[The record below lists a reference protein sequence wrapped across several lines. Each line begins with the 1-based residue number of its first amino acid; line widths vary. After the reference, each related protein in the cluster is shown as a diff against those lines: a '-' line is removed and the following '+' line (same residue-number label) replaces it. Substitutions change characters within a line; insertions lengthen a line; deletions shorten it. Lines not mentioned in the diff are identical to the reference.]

1 VVIAALGGAS
11 ATAEEVPYQGVA
23 ALCAVEAPGETDS
36 KGGITYTTGVVM
48 IFRIETSHPLING
61 NERLESNSRLNPAGR
76 GYYWGYGK
84 VFPDESSGT
93 LEGDFF
99 FRSKDVM
106 SIQGTYY
113 GTGDL
118 TDVIMSYELT
128 PAEFD
133 PSDPICGGV
142 PPMGGYLISGTVE
155 GYNND

>member
-23 ALCAVEAPGETDS
+23 ALCAVEAPGEIDS